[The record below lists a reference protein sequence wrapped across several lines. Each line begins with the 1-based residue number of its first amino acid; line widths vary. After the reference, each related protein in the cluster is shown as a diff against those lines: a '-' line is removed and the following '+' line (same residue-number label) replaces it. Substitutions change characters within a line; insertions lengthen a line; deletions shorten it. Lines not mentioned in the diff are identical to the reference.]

1 MGSSESAYCGKPMV
15 LTPMY
20 GDQFLNS
27 AAAKARGMG
36 FIVPYEDI
44 TETTMKEAI
53 SGALSAKARANAR
66 MVSFSYKNRPKT
78 PMDTAIWWTEYVAAT
93 KGAPLMKS
101 HMTHLSA
108 FVYYSFDVYSTIGA
122 VFLIVAISWFYLIRA
137 CIRRV
142 TGKKSKTE

>member
-1 MGSSESAYCGKPMV
+1 MGSSEAAYCGKPMV

-44 TETTMKEAI
+44 TEATMKEAI
-53 SGALSAKARANAR
+53 AAALSTKARASAKAVAY
-66 MVSFSYKNRPKT
+66 SYTNRPKT
-78 PMDTAIWWTEYVAAT
+78 PVETAVWWTEYVAAT
-93 KGAPLMKS
+93 KGAPLMES
-101 HMTHLSA
+101 HMTELSA
-108 FVYYSFDVYSTIGA
+108 FAYYSFDVYLTIGA
-122 VFLIVAISWFYLIRA
+122 VLAILAISWIYIIRL

-142 TGKKSKTE
+142 SGKKSKTE